1 MGETTELIRKRIRH
15 TKTTLAGI
23 ATILGP
29 IAATLWPE
37 HAGKIMLATSAL
49 TGAGLIA
56 AADAS
61 ASGVKREE

>member
-1 MGETTELIRKRIRH
+1 MPEPSTTEIIRRRIRH
-15 TKTTLAGI
+15 TKTTLAGL

-29 IAATLWPE
+29 IAATVWPE

-61 ASGVKREE
+61 QVKKD

>member
-1 MGETTELIRKRIRH
+1 MGETTEIIRKRIRH

-29 IAATLWPE
+29 VAVALWPA
-37 HAGKIMLATSAL
+37 HAGTITAITSAL
-49 TGAGLIA
+49 TGMGLIA

-61 ASGVKREE
+61 ALKKD